1 MEKVP
6 LHVSVIGEPGFRAA
20 LDLESLR
27 EQIESPL
34 EDLALPAEIRIEVRE
49 STADKS
55 RDVLFFDGR
64 PCPHPRLS
72 PEDTPARQLAQE
84 VQANLDV
91 LLTPSIV
98 EDRWRTWSGA
108 SDPCPDE
115 FAALLRRL
123 ARYRLRPDRIAK
135 YVPRWKEADPEA
147 IFEEALS
154 EASRRIVIELH
165 PATHADLSLELAPDG
180 EMMTMMIDGLFYE
193 LGVHT
198 GECLPKASE
207 YVRRN
212 EARMRINDVHTSPE
226 PLFAGDECLVNDT
239 VERLKLLSVEGR
251 KAINPANGNEC
262 AIISSKFKDIC
273 QSAGLTTWNQ
283 AGYLILVL
291 SAAIRN
297 SASMMVSLESV
308 EFYLNKL
315 ETAFPVLTQL
325 MSERLGVTRLA
336 HVLRSLLEEE
346 ISIRDLPGI
355 LENLLT
361 IPPTTPASM
370 DKYIIFTST
379 WGCIRP
385 PLPLGVTSGD
395 TSAIEMAEC
404 VRMQQKRYISHKYTR
419 GQNTLIVYLMDPKFE
434 ERLSDPR
441 PLTETELRKLLDAVS
456 TEVGSMPP
464 TAQNPVVLTTALIRY
479 RLRKALRG
487 AFPRLSVLSYQE
499 LSPDMNIQPIA
510 RISLEEDD

>member
-1 MEKVP
+1 
-6 LHVSVIGEPGFRAA
+6 
-20 LDLESLR
+20 
-27 EQIESPL
+27 
-34 EDLALPAEIRIEVRE
+34 
-49 STADKS
+49 
-55 RDVLFFDGR
+55 
-64 PCPHPRLS
+64 
-72 PEDTPARQLAQE
+72 
-84 VQANLDV
+84 
-91 LLTPSIV
+91 
-98 EDRWRTWSGA
+98 
-108 SDPCPDE
+108 
-115 FAALLRRL
+115 
-123 ARYRLRPDRIAK
+123 
-135 YVPRWKEADPEA
+135 
-147 IFEEALS
+147 
-154 EASRRIVIELH
+154 
-165 PATHADLSLELAPDG
+165 
-180 EMMTMMIDGLFYE
+180 
-193 LGVHT
+193 
-198 GECLPKASE
+198 
-207 YVRRN
+207 
-212 EARMRINDVHTSPE
+212 
-226 PLFAGDECLVNDT
+226 
-239 VERLKLLSVEGR
+239 
-251 KAINPANGNEC
+251 
-262 AIISSKFKDIC
+262 
-273 QSAGLTTWNQ
+273 
-283 AGYLILVL
+283 
-291 SAAIRN
+291 
-297 SASMMVSLESV
+297 MMVSLESV

-336 HVLRSLLEEE
+336 HVLRRLLEEE
-346 ISIRDLPGI
+346 VSIRDLPGI